1 MVLFFGYRAYR
12 FSQFS
17 KSKRAPVGSRKIV
30 GSSIDGNPGFTNV
43 AFYGEA
49 RIQAKLT
56 PLLERSF
63 LNGLLE
69 QGNFHGDKL
78 LGWFFAAPSDQ

>member
-12 FSQFS
+12 FSQFF
-17 KSKRAPVGSRKIV
+17 KSRRAPVGFRKIV
-30 GSSIDGNPGFTNV
+30 GFSIDGNLGFKNV
-43 AFYGEA
+43 AFSSEA
-49 RIQAKLT
+49 RIQEKLS

-69 QGNFHGDKL
+69 QGSFYGDKL
-78 LGWFFAAPSDQ
+78 LRWFFAAPSDH